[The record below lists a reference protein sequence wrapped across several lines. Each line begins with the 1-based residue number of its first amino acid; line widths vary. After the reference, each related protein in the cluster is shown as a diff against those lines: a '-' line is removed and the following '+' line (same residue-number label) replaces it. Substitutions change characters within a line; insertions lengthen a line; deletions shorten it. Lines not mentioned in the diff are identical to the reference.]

1 MDRNDCLNQSP
12 TDKEKKLWELNRTQV
27 IDQSARQDSKWGCLR
42 SKFREDFER
51 IFERKNNWGL
61 LYHEGGKLCNRICS
75 LAHTTLLEVRGQVII
90 SRQKNGPKFV
100 NIIKKTIWANK
111 TTTLCTRI
119 LTFWAW
125 RFVTVMVNDCSAAR
139 KVTLVLLD
147 MIHDH
152 RKLHP
157 HECYFF
163 SFIIEQASISF
174 AILDRLMR
182 PML

>member
-1 MDRNDCLNQSP
+1 
-12 TDKEKKLWELNRTQV
+12 
-27 IDQSARQDSKWGCLR
+27 
-42 SKFREDFER
+42 
-51 IFERKNNWGL
+51 
-61 LYHEGGKLCNRICS
+61 
-75 LAHTTLLEVRGQVII
+75 
-90 SRQKNGPKFV
+90 
-100 NIIKKTIWANK
+100 
-111 TTTLCTRI
+111 
-119 LTFWAW
+119 
-125 RFVTVMVNDCSAAR
+125 MVNDCSAAR

-174 AILDRLMR
+174 AILDRLMQ